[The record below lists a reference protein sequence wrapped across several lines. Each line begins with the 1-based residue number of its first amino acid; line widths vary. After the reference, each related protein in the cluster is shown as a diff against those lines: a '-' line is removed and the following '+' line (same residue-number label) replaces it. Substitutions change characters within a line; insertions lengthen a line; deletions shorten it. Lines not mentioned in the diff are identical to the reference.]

1 MIVSVACRLIAPV
14 DLGAVKAG
22 DELILSMPRPCRH
35 HHILHMVHA
44 LGYDT
49 IIEPKNQGFLTDI
62 GEFVDRRTAFKIATE
77 ANQVLPR
84 KPGGYNGDELFSEDL
99 W

>member
-35 HHILHMVHA
+35 HHILHMIVA
-44 LGYDT
+44 LGLKDSFRVQP
-49 IIEPKNQGFLTDI
+49 EDQGFLTDDGQFLNRI
-62 GEFVDRRTAFKIATE
+62 DGAAYAIEKGQIE
-77 ANQVLPR
+77 KLQW
-84 KPGGYNGDELFSEDL
+84 GYQLYSEDL